1 MFNVK
6 VISLTW
12 GGMTTTSQCRNL
24 IRFSITI
31 LNKILKNSFILRLTT
46 CKMFIG
52 ILEDLWDLVETL
64 SLNWT
69 HLHGS
74 VMMASAFALTNSN
87 VTTSPSVL
95 KKKVNHM
102 VFPFGDCKAKSE
114 AILFELRRHPLH
126 LDAALQEN
134 KENSTFGASHAVIYS
149 WLPKKAQLLIFWY
162 LKSGY
167 KKSFSG
173 VRSNTFQNIPA
184 GNHTQAYGCGPSLSL
199 WFSCLL

>member
-1 MFNVK
+1 MFNVE

-31 LNKILKNSFILRLTT
+31 LNKIKKNSFILRLTT

-95 KKKVNHM
+95 KKN
-102 VFPFGDCKAKSE
+102 KSYG
-114 AILFELRRHPLH
+114 FSFWR
-126 LDAALQEN
+126 LQGQKRGHFVWAE
-134 KENSTFGASHAVIYS
+134 ETSTTFGCCSPRKQIVLLG
-149 WLPKKAQLLIFWY
+149 LPTQLFIRGF
-162 LKSGY
+162 LK
-167 KKSFSG
+167 
-173 VRSNTFQNIPA
+173 R
-184 GNHTQAYGCGPSLSL
+184 H
-199 WFSCLL
+199 SC